1 MPEETPYEIQERL
14 KQEAANREITRQ
26 EQAARERAVEAARST
41 YVPPKDRALMTGAEL
56 EAERRE
62 QAERECREEAER
74 VETLRKDRAR
84 RAYVT
89 TTGSE
94 QGFDGLY
101 ESTIRKKM
109 IEQETLA
116 RLGSEDVAVGE
127 QTSDGM
133 VRW

>member
-1 MPEETPYEIQERL
+1 MPYESPYELQERL
-14 KQEAANREITRQ
+14 KQEAANREIDRLAA
-26 EQAARERAVEAARST
+26 AARAEKVEAAQST
-41 YVPPKDRALMTGAEL
+41 YVPPKDRALMTPVEI

-62 QAERECREEAER
+62 QREREQREAAEV
-74 VETLRKDRAR
+74 VEKTRKDRAR
-84 RAYVT
+84 RAYVA

-109 IEQETLA
+109 VEQETLA
-116 RLGSEDVAVGE
+116 QLGGEEVAVGE
-127 QTSDGM
+127 TTADGS